1 MAKVCLTEHARDTK
15 VMSYML
21 PKPKLCRESCT
32 SGTTLQLAFCMSD
45 RKLFLLSPH
54 ILIIIFAVPSQV
66 TSVSLSKQVIS
77 SAPALRV
84 TWDSP
89 QSDVTITRYEVQ
101 YRRRS
106 GSPWRSV
113 PSITGSPPPTNTHL
127 ESLQAGTSYHVQVR
141 AVSAIGDGGWSD
153 AAMETT
159 YNGEWSAN
167 MGQTL
172 AAGVMHE

>member
-1 MAKVCLTEHARDTK
+1 
-15 VMSYML
+15 
-21 PKPKLCRESCT
+21 
-32 SGTTLQLAFCMSD
+32 MSD

-106 GSPWRSV
+106 GSRWRSAANV
-113 PSITGSPPPTNTHL
+113 TGSPPPTNTHL
-127 ESLQAGTSYHVQVR
+127 ESLQDDTSYRVQVR
-141 AVSAIGDGGWSD
+141 AVSAVGVGDWSNT
-153 AAMETT
+153 AMERT
-159 YNGEWSAN
+159 YKRKW
-167 MGQTL
+167 
-172 AAGVMHE
+172 